1 MQMDFRSHGRVVQS
15 IKAASYASGT
25 TTNGSSVDTNGF
37 AEAVVVLNV
46 GTGTTGTLDVKI
58 QDSSDNASWADLTGA
73 AFTQVSGTTGDET
86 TYVARIRLSSY
97 TAGTP
102 DKAERYLRAVGVVA
116 TAAVPYSVDIVL
128 QGPLNTGVTLSTMA
142 FSID

>member
-1 MQMDFRSHGRVVQS
+1 MQMDFRSHGKVTQS
-15 IKAASYASGT
+15 IKAASYSTG
-25 TTNGSSVDTNGF
+25 TTNGSSADTNGF
-37 AEAVVVLNV
+37 AEAVVILNV

-58 QDSSDNASWADLTGA
+58 QDSADNSTFADLTGA

-86 TYVARIRLSSY
+86 TYVARIRLNSY
-97 TAGTP
+97 TAGTT

-128 QGPLNTGVTLSTMA
+128 INATNASVTLSTMA

>member
-1 MQMDFRSHGRVVQS
+1 MQMDFRSHGKVVQS
-15 IKAASYASGT
+15 IKAANYSTGT
-25 TTNGSSVDTNGF
+25 TTGSSADTNGF
-37 AEAVVVLNV
+37 AEAVVILNV

-58 QDSSDNASWADLTGA
+58 QDSTDNSTFADLTGA
-73 AFTQVSGTTGDET
+73 TFTQVNGTTGDET

-128 QGPLNTGVTLSTMA
+128 HSPLNTGVTLSTMS
-142 FSID
+142 FNID

>member
-1 MQMDFRSHGRVVQS
+1 MQMDFRSHGKVVQS
-15 IKAASYASGT
+15 IKAANYSTGT
-25 TTNGSSVDTNGF
+25 TTGSSADTNGF
-37 AEAVVVLNV
+37 AEAVVILNV

-58 QDSSDNASWADLTGA
+58 QDSTDNSTFADLTGA
-73 AFTQVSGTTGDET
+73 TFTQVSGTTGDET

-128 QGPLNTGVTLSTMA
+128 QSPINTGVTLSTMS
-142 FSID
+142 FNID

>member
-1 MQMDFRSHGRVVQS
+1 MQMDFRSQGKVVQS
-15 IKAASYASGT
+15 IKAANYSTGT
-25 TTNGSSVDTNGF
+25 TTGSSADTNGF
-37 AEAVVVLNV
+37 AEAVVILNV

-58 QDSSDNASWADLTGA
+58 QDSTDNSTFADLTGA
-73 AFTQVSGTTGDET
+73 TFTQVNGTTGDET

-128 QGPLNTGVTLSTMA
+128 QSPLNTGVTLSTMS
-142 FSID
+142 FNID

>member
-1 MQMDFRSHGRVVQS
+1 MQMDFRSHGKVVQS
-15 IKAASYASGT
+15 IKAANYSTG
-25 TTNGSSVDTNGF
+25 TTNGSSADTNGF
-37 AEAVVVLNV
+37 AEAVVILNV

-58 QDSSDNASWADLTGA
+58 QDSSDNSTFADLTGA
-73 AFTQVSGTTGDET
+73 TFTQVSGTTGDET

-128 QGPLNTGVTLSTMA
+128 QSPLNTGVTLSTMS
-142 FSID
+142 FNID